1 MYCLPF
7 VSFLT
12 HSGFIA
18 ECPRP
23 IPFIVSQQ
31 NLSASS
37 SRDQFTAQDGLITD
51 DTLTAWCASVK
62 NDKQWLQVDLQE
74 EKDVMALA
82 LQGYNH
88 SWVTTFYVQYSS
100 DGETWYCY
108 GSESGPKVKVL
119 F

>member
-1 MYCLPF
+1 MYCLLF

-88 SWVTTFYVQYSS
+88 SWVTTFYVHYSS

-108 GSESGPKVKVL
+108 GSETGPKVKVL

>member
-1 MYCLPF
+1 M
-7 VSFLT
+7 SFLT

-37 SRDQFTAQDGLITD
+37 SRDQFTAQDGLIID
-51 DTLTAWCASVK
+51 DTLTAWCAFVK

-88 SWVTTFYVQYSS
+88 SWVTTFYVHYSS

-108 GSESGPKVKVL
+108 GSETGPKVKVL